1 MKDFHLQIVTPD
13 GIKFDGNAQSLLI
26 KCEMGDIEIMADHAD
41 YFSSLGIGRA
51 RIKTADGTRV
61 ASSSGGILSVSSG
74 DVRVVATT
82 FEYSDEIDVDRAK
95 AAKDAAELK
104 IKDAKD
110 AAELESAKL
119 KLMRALNRIKVA
131 ELK

>member
-61 ASSSGGILSVSSG
+61 ASSAGGILSVASG

>member
-26 KCEMGDIEIMADHAD
+26 KCEMGDVEILADHAD

-51 RIKTADGTRV
+51 RIKTAEGSRL
-61 ASSSGGILSVSSG
+61 ASAAGGFLSVTDG
-74 DVRVVATT
+74 EARVVATT
-82 FEYSDEIDVDRAK
+82 FEYADEIDINRAK
-95 AAKDAAELK
+95 TAKTCAEEK

-119 KLMRALNRIKVA
+119 KLLRALNRIKIA
-131 ELK
+131 ELN